1 MADSIDRLPQRGKLS
16 VMAQDVLPWTE
27 IDMLVGYGRT
37 STTTQEAG
45 LEAQE
50 RDLKAAG
57 VEKLF
62 TERVS
67 SVADR
72 FELEAALDYV
82 RGGDVLVVTKLDR
95 LARSIRDLC
104 AIVDRLEAK
113 GVSLRILGMGLD
125 TATAN
130 GRLMLNVLGSVA
142 QFEREVMLERQR
154 EGIAKAK
161 SEGKFKGRAPTA
173 RMKAV
178 EVRAMAKA
186 GMTRKAIA
194 GKLGMSERSVYRVLS
209 TGQPTDLTQFVNPLP
224 H

>member
-1 MADSIDRLPQRGKLS
+1 
-16 VMAQDVLPWTE
+16 
-27 IDMLVGYGRT
+27 MLVGYART
-37 STTTQEAG
+37 SSITQEAG

-50 RDLKAAG
+50 RDLKAVG

-62 TERVS
+62 TEQVS
-67 SVADR
+67 SVAER
-72 FELEAALDYV
+72 AQLEAALDFC
-82 RGGDVLVVTKLDR
+82 RARDALVVTRLDR

-104 AIVDRLEAK
+104 SIVDRLEAK

-161 SEGKFKGRAPTA
+161 AEGKFKGRAPTA
-173 RMKAV
+173 RRKAD
-178 EVRAMAKA
+178 EVKALAQA
-186 GMTRKAIA
+186 GMTRLEIA
-194 GKLGMSERSVYRVLS
+194 ERLGMSERSVYRVL
-209 TGQPTDLTQFVNPLP
+209 GQSL
-224 H
+224 